1 MPVDNGLLY
10 DKSRVGP
17 ACVVGYRRGKEQRFS
32 AHSVRRLLQGFF
44 WQGRAALTFIPNCN
58 LTVDHSHAKRRHSWC
73 ESFITRRWAPF
84 PRSPAVKDVP
94 FFWRGTTFHRT
105 DKHYCVIFEIF
116 LRADAFVI
124 VMKLGTWWLGVFLL
138 KSFHFDCDYCSYSQQ
153 ERTCQHAM
161 SFCSRP
167 ISILSCITQ

>member
-1 MPVDNGLLY
+1 MT
-10 DKSRVGP
+10 
-17 ACVVGYRRGKEQRFS
+17 
-32 AHSVRRLLQGFF
+32 
-44 WQGRAALTFIPNCN
+44 RAASGPRVWSDIGAEKSSGSRLILSDGCFRVFLTRTGSSNLYTNCN
-58 LTVDHSHAKRRHSWC
+58 LTVDHSHAKRRHSRC